1 MFINVIFL
9 RSNKKN
15 IDIAPTNGLIKM
27 DQSKPRIIKDFEKLD
42 PELQEQIK
50 LTYPDGFSQHLIN
63 FKNKEGQYVSAL
75 TFETEDRYYLLRMTV
90 QEAVRIIELDDD
102 YDDDGQLKEVVQ
114 EEYQGKHG
122 DFDDMAD
129 DYDDNDLDNDD
140 DLDDD

>member
-1 MFINVIFL
+1 
-9 RSNKKN
+9 
-15 IDIAPTNGLIKM
+15 M

-63 FKNKEGQYVSAL
+63 FKNKEGKYVSAL

-122 DFDDMAD
+122 DFDDLTD